1 MLKRSLLCLAV
12 LLVLPLLVTAVVADE
27 GPAHPDAD
35 WLTWTLKDV
44 NGDTIDDSA
53 LANHTVYV
61 FLFRPDNEDSC
72 KSVRAASAYVREHS
86 NHANRVLAMCMDDT
100 GAKAIKLFLRQ
111 EEYTKRV
118 AAWEAEQ
125 EVARQA
131 AQQAGE
137 EYQPVPMPDFTDQ
150 IETELKTAQ
159 GCDALCA
166 HHLPFSTCA
175 RCEQMWTWI
184 LERMNKPEGLP
195 RILKINTEGKL
206 IQEWTELPTNP
217 NPLSGN

>member
-1 MLKRSLLCLAV
+1 MLKRVLLT
-12 LLVLPLLVTAVVADE
+12 LLVLPFLVSTIVADP
-27 GPAHPDAD
+27 PAHPDSD

-44 NGDTIDDSA
+44 NGDTIDDST
-53 LANHTVYV
+53 LENHTVYV
-61 FLFRPDNEDSC
+61 FLFRPDNEQSC
-72 KSVRAASAYVREHS
+72 ESVRAASEYVREHS
-86 NHANRVLAMCMDDT
+86 NHANRVLAMCCDDT

-125 EVARQA
+125 EAARQA

-137 EYQPVPMPDFTDQ
+137 EFQPEPMPDFADE
-150 IETELKTAQ
+150 IEDELEDEEDLQ
-159 GCDALCA
+159 ALMD
-166 HHLPFSTCA
+166 HHLPFATCQ
-175 RCEQMWTWI
+175 RCEDAWTWI
-184 LERMNKPEGLP
+184 LERMEHPKGLP
-195 RILKINTEGKL
+195 RILKINSQGHY